1 MSNKPSLIGITGG
14 IGSGKSTVCKIFEVL
29 GHQVYYADDRAK
41 WLMQNEPSLIN
52 EIKGLFGEMAYKD
65 NQLDRTFIAGQVFKN
80 EELLTKLNGL
90 VHPAV
95 ADDLKRWA
103 ATHQKERILFDEAA
117 LLFDNGSYKKM
128 DKMILVVAP
137 EELRIERVVARDPHR
152 TSESV
157 KEIINNQMSDEQ
169 KSELTDFIIYNDGRS
184 SLIKQVM
191 ELYPKLL

>member
-1 MSNKPSLIGITGG
+1 MSNKPSLIGVTGG

-65 NQLDRTFIAGQVFKN
+65 NRLDRTFIAEQVFKN